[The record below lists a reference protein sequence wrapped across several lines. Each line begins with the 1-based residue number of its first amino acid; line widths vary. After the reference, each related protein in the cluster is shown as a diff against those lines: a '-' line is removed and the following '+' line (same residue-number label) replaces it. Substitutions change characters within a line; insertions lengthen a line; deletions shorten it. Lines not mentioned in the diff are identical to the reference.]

1 MFLGTIT
8 TTVEGTARD
17 RITTNILLIPNSL
30 TKTDKKIA
38 INTSKTVLLLIY
50 LNFEHSCLN
59 QRYS

>member
-30 TKTDKKIA
+30 TKTDKK
-38 INTSKTVLLLIY
+38 
-50 LNFEHSCLN
+50 
-59 QRYS
+59 